1 MMRIVDRRQRVGRCL
16 VSCFGLAAAVLML
29 SAAPGERA
37 QAMSLINAAAAPSAK
52 HAADALMIEVRGHGG
67 GGGGG
72 GHHGGGGRGAAH
84 FGGGGGH
91 HAAPAFRAG
100 PAFHAGHAYRAGPVY
115 RGGGVRYGAYRHGGF
130 RFAHRHHHRRFFYG
144 SYYDYPSYYYY
155 PRHRCGV
162 IRTHH
167 GPRRICRW
175 HHRHRWHHWRVY

>member
-1 MMRIVDRRQRVGRCL
+1 MRIVDRRQRVGRCL

-100 PAFHAGHAYRAGPVY
+100 PSFHAGHAYRAGPVF
-115 RGGGVRYGAYRHGGF
+115 RGGGVHYGAYRHGGF

>member
-29 SAAPGERA
+29 SAASGERT

-52 HAADALMIEVRGHGG
+52 HASDALMIEVRGHGG

-100 PAFHAGHAYRAGPVY
+100 PAFHAGHAYRAGPVFHSSA
-115 RGGGVRYGAYRHGGF
+115 RYGAYRHGGF